1 MKIERTRI
9 HFFCVVYN
17 TFIIRICIIMSHS
30 HLNDVEIPETRR
42 FILKGLELDTT
53 LSKPNRSI
61 CR

>member
-1 MKIERTRI
+1 MIIFFFFMK
-9 HFFCVVYN
+9 
-17 TFIIRICIIMSHS
+17 
-30 HLNDVEIPETRR
+30 IPETRR